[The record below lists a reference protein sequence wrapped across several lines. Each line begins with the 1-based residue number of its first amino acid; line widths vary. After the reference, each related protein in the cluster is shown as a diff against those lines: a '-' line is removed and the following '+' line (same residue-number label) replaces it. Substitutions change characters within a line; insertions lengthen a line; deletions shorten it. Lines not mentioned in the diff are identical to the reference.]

1 MLSVDGHLDTEQMLH
16 LANTKSACCSISK
29 DNTAKIPNRQHGC
42 QIYRKYICVLYPII
56 TSTCGSIFFI
66 LYGKI
71 LSWVPVHSLRISSQT
86 LYP

>member
-16 LANTKSACCSISK
+16 LANAKSACCSISK

-56 TSTCGSIFFI
+56 TSTCEQWQYFFHFVWEDFKLGS
-66 LYGKI
+66 
-71 LSWVPVHSLRISSQT
+71 SSFSKNF
-86 LYP
+86 